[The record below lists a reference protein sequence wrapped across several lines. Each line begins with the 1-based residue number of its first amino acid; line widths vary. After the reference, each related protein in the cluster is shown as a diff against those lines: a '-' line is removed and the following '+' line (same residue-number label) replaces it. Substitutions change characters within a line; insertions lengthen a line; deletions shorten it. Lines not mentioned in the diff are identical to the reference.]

1 MRPLIAILCTEML
14 GGDYRDTRDMFLA
27 LELIH
32 NATLVHDD
40 IIDGD
45 MYRRGE
51 PSLFSE
57 HGVKKAV
64 LTGDALLS
72 IGLMYASKTG
82 KPEIVGWLAET
93 SLKMVQGITMQNQY
107 KRRIMSVDDYLHM
120 NYLKS
125 GSLFE
130 AAAALGGIMG
140 SNDPGDVERL
150 ARFGKSFGNAY
161 QIRDDIID
169 AFTPRDSE
177 NSPNNDLLNGD
188 PSLLLIYAVNSG
200 SMEGEDRSQFLSV
213 YRGESK
219 DLDVEFVRR
228 VYAETGALL
237 KAIDKMQGFSRE
249 AKSILDYYP
258 ESDAKETLVELLKQY
273 NSNFTDNP
281 DALSSDMIR
290 AI

>member
-1 MRPLIAILCTEML
+1 MLCTEML
-14 GGDYRDTRDMFLA
+14 GGDYRNTRDIFLA

-72 IGLMYASKTG
+72 MGLIYASRTG
-82 KPEIVGWLAET
+82 KPEVVGWLAET

-107 KRRIMSVDDYLHM
+107 KRKLMSVDDYLHM

-130 AAAALGGIMG
+130 AASALGGIMG
-140 SNDPGDVERL
+140 SNDPADVERL

-169 AFTPRDSE
+169 AFTPQDSE

-188 PSLLLIYAVNSG
+188 PSLLLIYAVNS
-200 SMEGEDRSQFLSV
+200 SIDGEDRAKFLSV
-213 YRGESK
+213 YTGESR
-219 DLDVEFVRR
+219 DLEVDLVRR
-228 VYAETGALL
+228 VYKETGSLR

-249 AKSILDYYP
+249 ARNILDYYP
-258 ESDAKETLVELLKQY
+258 ESDAKESLTELLEQY
-273 NSNFTDNP
+273 NSNFTENIDT
-281 DALSSDMIR
+281 LSMDMMR
-290 AI
+290 AN

>member
-1 MRPLIAILCTEML
+1 LIAILCTEML

-72 IGLMYASKTG
+72 IGLMYASRTG

-130 AAAALGGIMG
+130 AASALGGIMG

-169 AFTPRDSE
+169 AFTPQESE

-200 SMEGEDRSQFLSV
+200 SMESEDRSRFLSV

-219 DLDVEFVRR
+219 DLDVELVRR
-228 VYAETGALL
+228 VYAETGALR
-237 KAIDKMQGFSRE
+237 KAIDKMQGFSNE

-273 NSNFTDNP
+273 NSNFTGNL